1 MEDFMVILKNEFDA
15 GQDSFLITLRP
26 NLEWD
31 KEAFDRLTSAM
42 KLCAEEESSKPKL
55 ERWVAFGFW
64 YIPKLVREWALHPN
78 FPKAHA
84 VDYYE
89 KAFTRLDDL
98 AYWYFLG
105 QSPYTEGTG
114 FEKLT

>member
-15 GQDSFLITLRP
+15 GEDSFLIKLRP
-26 NLEWD
+26 NLEWN

-42 KLCAEEESSKPKL
+42 KLCVEEESSKAKL
-55 ERWVAFGFW
+55 ERWTAFGFW
-64 YIPKLVREWALHPN
+64 FIPRFVRSWVEHPD
-78 FPKAHA
+78 FPKPYTA
-84 VDYYE
+84 DYYE

-98 AYWYFLG
+98 AYWYFMG
-105 QSPYTEGTG
+105 TSPYEAGKV